1 MAWRKVLA
9 ALLMVIA
16 VSPAWGAAEPVGS
29 VTSTNATTVR
39 DMTLTAGSTVFNGD
53 VISVSD
59 HGAAQI
65 ALSSGA
71 QAEILG
77 KSSVRLTKS
86 ADTIQITV
94 DRGQA
99 SFHSSGNKKI
109 SALVADATVRPAG
122 NAETSAIIQS
132 LSGTHAIVAAEKGSL
147 LVTTARDGKTYT
159 LNEGEAADLSEMADP
174 PQGGAPPPA
183 GHSAGGGL
191 TAISGHLLIW
201 TVVIVGAA
209 AAVTAYL
216 VARSENTPSTQ
227 QLQNEISPA
236 KLN

>member
-1 MAWRKVLA
+1 MAWRKGLS
-9 ALLMVIA
+9 ALLMVVA

-29 VTSTNATTVR
+29 ITSTNAATVR
-39 DMTLTAGSTVFNGD
+39 DTKLTAGSTVFNGD

-59 HGAAQI
+59 HGATQI

-71 QAEILG
+71 QAEILSN
-77 KSSVRLTKS
+77 SSVRLTKS

-99 SFHSSGNKKI
+99 SFHTSGNKKI

-122 NAETSAIIQS
+122 STETSVIVQS

-159 LNEGEAADLSEMADP
+159 LNEGEAADLSAMADP
-174 PQGGAPPPA
+174 PQGSTPPPA
-183 GHSAGGGL
+183 GHSAGGV
-191 TAISGHLLIW
+191 TALSGHVLIW

-216 VARSENTPSTQ
+216 VSRSENTPSTQ

>member
-1 MAWRKVLA
+1 MAWRKGLS
-9 ALLMVIA
+9 ALLMFVA

-29 VTSTNATTVR
+29 VTSTNAATVR
-39 DMTLTAGSTVFNGD
+39 DMKLTAGSTVFNGD
-53 VISVSD
+53 VISVSE
-59 HGAAQI
+59 HGSAQI

-71 QAEILG
+71 QAEILS
-77 KSSVRLTKS
+77 KSSVRLTKL
-86 ADTIQITV
+86 ADTIQISV

-122 NAETSAIIQS
+122 SADTSAIIQS
-132 LSGTHAIVAAEKGSL
+132 LSGTHAIIAAEKGSL

-159 LNEGEAADLSEMADP
+159 VNEGEAADLSAMADP
-174 PQGGAPPPA
+174 AQGGTPPPA
-183 GHSAGGGL
+183 GKSAPGMAGL
-191 TAISGHLLIW
+191 SGHMVFW

-216 VARSENTPSTQ
+216 VSRSENTPSTQ

>member
-1 MAWRKVLA
+1 MAWRKGLA
-9 ALLMVIA
+9 ALFVFVA

-39 DMTLTAGSTVFNGD
+39 EMKLTAGSTVFNGD
-53 VISVSD
+53 VISVSE
-59 HGAAQI
+59 HGATQI

-71 QAEILG
+71 QAEILSN
-77 KSSVRLTKS
+77 SSVRLTKT
-86 ADTIQITV
+86 ADTIQMSV

-122 NAETSAIIQS
+122 NAETAAVIQS

-147 LVTTARDGKTYT
+147 LVTTARDGRSYT
-159 LNEGEAADLSEMADP
+159 LNEGEAADLSATADP
-174 PQGGAPPPA
+174 SQGGTPPPA
-183 GHSAGGGL
+183 GHSTAGI
-191 TAISGHLLIW
+191 TALSGKVLIW

-216 VARSENTPSTQ
+216 VSRSENTPSTQ